1 MITYRK
7 TMQGR
12 LDAFNNQSDLPQAL
26 RQLLLHVDGRTPF
39 HRVQSY
45 LGAQICSE
53 ANMSELVQRGYVR
66 PLNNAIDD
74 AFDFDEKCQ
83 ANDTQHRP
91 TIPAPLR
98 FSLGQPQD
106 ISPSPSPSPSPLQ
119 SQSPTPPTVSD
130 VWHAQQVLD
139 EAKDMM
145 SDFVLTHIPQH
156 AFSALKEIE
165 QITSLVILG
174 SSVDAYELLVKPTG
188 MAGKRHIQQLRRITE
203 DARQSQPQ
211 SSY

>member
-1 MITYRK
+1 MSVYRK

-12 LDAFNNQSDLPQAL
+12 LDAFNKQSDLPQAL
-26 RQLLLHVDGRTPF
+26 RQLLLHVDGKTPF
-39 HRVQSY
+39 HRIQSY

-53 ANMSELVQRGYVR
+53 ANIGELVQRGYVR
-66 PLNNAIDD
+66 ALNGAMDD
-74 AFDFDEKCQ
+74 AFDFDEKGH
-83 ANDTQHRP
+83 ANDLHHRP
-91 TIPAPLR
+91 TMPAPLR
-98 FSLGQPQD
+98 FFLGQPQD
-106 ISPSPSPSPSPLQ
+106 LSPSSLPSPSPV
-119 SQSPTPPTVSD
+119 PTPAPAPVSD
-130 VWHAQQVLD
+130 AGHAAHVLE

-165 QITSLVILG
+165 QITSLAILG
-174 SSVDAYELLVKPTG
+174 SSVDAYELLVQPTG

-211 SSY
+211 SSF

>member
-1 MITYRK
+1 MSIYRK

-26 RQLLLHVDGRTPF
+26 RQLLLHVDGKTQF
-39 HRVQSY
+39 HRMQSY

-53 ANMSELVQRGYVR
+53 ANMGELVQRGYVR
-66 PLNNAIDD
+66 ALNDAMDD
-74 AFDFDEKCQ
+74 TFDFDEKGHT
-83 ANDTQHRP
+83 NDLHHRP
-91 TIPAPLR
+91 TMPAPLR
-98 FSLGQPQD
+98 FFLGKPQD
-106 ISPSPSPSPSPLQ
+106 LSPSSLPSPPPA
-119 SQSPTPPTVSD
+119 PTPAPVSD
-130 VWHAQQVLD
+130 AGHAAHVLE

-165 QITSLVILG
+165 QITSLAILG
-174 SSVDAYELLVKPTG
+174 SSVDAYELLVRPTG

-203 DARQSQPQ
+203 DVRQSQPQ
-211 SSY
+211 SSF